1 MVREDRGPYD
11 TFQRNFPTKMDEM
24 NHFGFESKRRQLPGK
39 PTLVF
44 GVTLM
49 MLGKLSVIYLPAT
62 VLSCLG

>member
-1 MVREDRGPYD
+1 
-11 TFQRNFPTKMDEM
+11 MDEM

-62 VLSCLG
+62 MLSCLGWLA